1 MTSKEQ
7 HLTTQ
12 ERDSNTKID
21 SPHNSDTKS
30 AWGKK
35 VRENAITM
43 GVALILAF
51 IIRIF
56 IAEPRYIPS
65 DSMMPTLIQGDRLV
79 VEKVAYNFNLRP
91 LTRGDIVVFQ
101 PPFKLQ
107 VLGYSKNQAFIK
119 RAIATPGETVAVQNG
134 IVYVND
140 RPLSEDY
147 IAEVPQYNLN
157 PLTVPPG
164 QLFVMGDNRN
174 NSNDSHIWGF
184 LPQENIIGR
193 AVFRFWPLARIGN
206 I

>member
-12 ERDSNTKID
+12 ERDSNTQID